1 MSLRAQGLVPRK
13 MVKFNLGL
21 SQILSKVFL
30 YKNMFLDLTKYCCA
44 FTSKKKEMI
53 AQNVPLGNA

>member
-1 MSLRAQGLVPRK
+1 MSLRAQGPVPRK

-30 YKNMFLDLTKYCCA
+30 YKNMFLELTKYMLCLY
-44 FTSKKKEMI
+44 FQKKEMI